1 MQNSGAHGGPDAPRR
16 NVIVVDDDVILR
28 EVMTEQLSALGWRV
42 VTADNGESAIGVI
55 ANEQLGLAVVDI
67 SMPKLDGFGLLR
79 HIRQNSRSAD
89 LPVIVCTSHNDREP
103 IEQAYR
109 LGASSFV
116 TKPINWPQFLHH
128 AQFVMRNGDTERA
141 LRAAQAEAMIA
152 SQLKNTMF
160 QVLSHELK
168 TPLTALIGLTKVMD
182 MTLRARLQPQEA
194 EQLGHV
200 VDAAQ
205 RLNAIVSD
213 ILLLSKALS
222 EGQQQHFAPALLSEI
237 LDDSIVGLR
246 SRAALKNVR
255 LLMRP
260 LESDL
265 TLHCDQRLIRQAL
278 AKLID
283 NAIKF
288 SPQGETVEIWGHAT
302 ANGEAVM
309 SVRDS
314 GPGLAQAKLKDCI
327 QPFVQGNMSYARPAE
342 GLGLGLPIAKAICE
356 AHGGELAVQTA
367 PGQGMVAAVVLP
379 RSLVLERTPVA
390 EAKSG

>member
-1 MQNSGAHGGPDAPRR
+1 MQNIAVHRGSDAQRR
-16 NVIVVDDDVILR
+16 SVIVVDDDAILR
-28 EVMTEQLSALGWRV
+28 EVMTEQLSDLGWRIL
-42 VTADNGESAIGVI
+42 TADNGETAIGVM
-55 ANEQLGLAVVDI
+55 AAEQFDLAVVDI

-79 HIRQNSRSAD
+79 HIRQNPRSID

-103 IEQAYR
+103 IDRAYR

-141 LRAAQAEAMIA
+141 LRAAQAEALIA

-168 TPLTALIGLTKVMD
+168 TPLTALIGLTRVMD
-182 MTLRARLQPQEA
+182 MTLRARIQPQEA
-194 EQLGHV
+194 EQLDHV

-205 RLNAIVSD
+205 RLNGIVSD

-222 EGQQQHFAPALLSEI
+222 EGQQERFKPAYLSEI
-237 LDDSIVGLR
+237 LDDSIVGFKAK
-246 SRAALKNVR
+246 AAQKNVR

-260 LESDL
+260 LEHDL
-265 TLHCDQRLIRQAL
+265 TLLCDQHLIRQAL
-278 AKLID
+278 GKLID

-288 SPQGETVEIWGHAT
+288 SPAGETVEIWGHGTAT
-302 ANGEAVM
+302 GEVVM

-327 QPFVQGNMSYARPAE
+327 QPFVQENMSYARPAE

-379 RSLVLERTPVA
+379 RSLVVDRMLTA
-390 EAKSG
+390 EAQSG